1 MRSSQEVLVSSHG
14 SAGSPIGGR
23 LVSALLGVVLIL
35 AGCSS
40 GAATS
45 APAAA
50 TGALTVEGAW
60 ARPSTG
66 ADRAG
71 AAYLVIHNGSAAD
84 DALVGASSPVATTV
98 EIHETTAGDSGMMAM
113 HPVERIPIP
122 AGGSVELKP
131 GGYHIMLIGLT
142 APLEVG
148 AEIAI
153 TLMFASAAP
162 ITVQAEVKQ
171 G

>member
-1 MRSSQEVLVSSHG
+1 MSSHA
-14 SAGSPIGGR
+14 SVPALIRRRR
-23 LVSALLGVVLIL
+23 LPALLVVAVGAVVL
-35 AGCSS
+35 AACSS

-45 APAAA
+45 APAPA
-50 TGALTVEGAW
+50 TGTLTVEGAW

-71 AAYLVIHNGSAAD
+71 AAYLVIRNASAVD
-84 DALVGASSPVATTV
+84 DALVGASSPAATTV
-98 EIHETTAGDSGMMAM
+98 EIHETTADDSGMMAM

-131 GGYHIMLIGLT
+131 GGFHIMLIGLT
-142 APLEVG
+142 TPLEVG
-148 AEIAI
+148 SKIDL
-153 TLMFASAAP
+153 TLKFASSAP
-162 ITVQAEVKQ
+162 VTVQAEVRQ

>member
-1 MRSSQEVLVSSHG
+1 VSSHAR
-14 SAGSPIGGR
+14 AGSVVRRRGLSG
-23 LVSALLGVVLIL
+23 LLAVVVVVL
-35 AGCSS
+35 AACSS

-45 APAAA
+45 APASAA
-50 TGALTVEGAW
+50 GTLTVEGAW

-66 ADRAG
+66 ADRAD
-71 AAYLVIHNGSAAD
+71 AAYLVIRNASTVD
-84 DALVGASSPVATTV
+84 DALVGASSPAATTV
-98 EIHETTAGDSGMMAM
+98 EVHETTAGDSGMMAM
-113 HPVERIPIP
+113 HPVDRIPIP

-148 AEIAI
+148 AKIDI
-153 TLMFASAAP
+153 TLTFATAPP